1 MAGYVFDLIG
11 RAAEP
16 GDEVLT
22 DGLRFTVLDVEGSR
36 IQRIE
41 VEFLPESETA
51 AGEEGE
57 AA

>member
-1 MAGYVFDLIG
+1 MG
-11 RAAEP
+11 RAPEP

-36 IQRIE
+36 IQRLE
-41 VEFLPESETA
+41 VEFLPTPEPVD
-51 AGEEGE
+51 EEGE

>member
-1 MAGYVFDLIG
+1 MFDLIG

-22 DGLRFTVLDVEGSR
+22 DDLRFTVLDVEGSR

-41 VEFLPESETA
+41 VEFLPTPQP
-51 AGEEGE
+51 AGDKEGE